1 MKSILAKRTKQM
13 REIIFVSLKFFS
25 YSKGVNNYLFLESW
39 HFFLFSPQAIYS
51 FSISLALSIF
61 NSWKDSPPHFSL
73 ILSLSLPPMLSLFI
87 FNSLCISLTEFLFHC
102 LALFPN
108 LFSTSLSSWKAS
120 RSLRRFPSVETNRQ
134 HLLPFR
140 SIQSFWPI
148 QNPNLCAPPLNL
160 AWVIKPL
167 RCL

>member
-73 ILSLSLPPMLSLFI
+73 ILSLSLYLPCFLSL
-87 FNSLCISLTEFLFHC
+87 SLTRYVFLWLSFSFIVLLCFPISFPLVCQVGKLLVLYGAFLPLKPIVNIFFHFE
-102 LALFPN
+102 A
-108 LFSTSLSSWKAS
+108 SKAFDQS
-120 RSLRRFPSVETNRQ
+120 KIQISA
-134 HLLPFR
+134 HLLLTLHE
-140 SIQSFWPI
+140 W
-148 QNPNLCAPPLNL
+148 
-160 AWVIKPL
+160 
-167 RCL
+167 